1 MADIR
6 LESFR
11 GAVKDGARPNR
22 FLLTINSPSGNSDV
36 ITYLVKSAVLP
47 GRTIGDVEM
56 NWQGMK
62 VKVAG
67 DPTFNDFS
75 VTFINDYAFEAKNMI
90 EAWLELIA
98 KMDTNERTDQTE
110 YKKDLKMQ
118 QLGRKG
124 EVIKTYW
131 LIGAYPGDMAD
142 VDMSMESNDT
152 ISDFS
157 VTFKYDYFRA
167 E

>member
-6 LESFR
+6 IESFKA
-11 GAVKDGARPNR
+11 AVKDGARPNR
-22 FLLTINSPSGNSDV
+22 FLLTINSPSGNDDS
-36 ITYLVKSAVLP
+36 ISYLVKSAVLP
-47 GRTIGDVEM
+47 GRTIGDVEL

-67 DPTFNDFS
+67 DPTFNDYS
-75 VTFINDYAFEAKNMI
+75 VTFINDYEFKAKKMV
-90 EAWLELIA
+90 EAWLELIST
-98 KMDTNERTDQTE
+98 MESNERTAHAE
-110 YKKDLKMQ
+110 YKRDVKME

-131 LIGAYPGDMAD
+131 LVGAYPGDMAD
-142 VDMSMESNDT
+142 VDMAMDSNDT
-152 ISDFS
+152 ISEFS
-157 VTFKYDYFRA
+157 VTFKYDYFKS